1 MDMAR
6 ALAWTFRQA
15 STSML
20 RLYPGALELLA
31 RLRSVGLR
39 VVLVSN
45 AQSCYTRPELAMLGL
60 EYAFDRIV
68 ISSEIGVRKPSPAIF
83 RRAAQAE
90 GVAPCRVLMV
100 GNDERSDIM
109 GAAGAG
115 IDGVYMRTEISPTG
129 DPQTSQHAVRSLTGP
144 DYAGLLGYLNI

>member
-20 RLYPGALELLA
+20 RLYPDALELLA
-31 RLRSVGLR
+31 RLRSVGLH

-60 EYAFDRIV
+60 EYVFDRIV

-90 GVAPCRVLMV
+90 GVALQGADGGQRRTFGHYGRGWRGRRWRLYAHRDLPARRSAKPASTPCAR
-100 GNDERSDIM
+100 
-109 GAAGAG
+109 
-115 IDGVYMRTEISPTG
+115 
-129 DPQTSQHAVRSLTGP
+129 
-144 DYAGLLGYLNI
+144 